1 MMTAYNNELTYHV
14 LGVPLRAGSLY
25 PGSENDAQ
33 AFREVHLTQR
43 LEAAGCQVIDE
54 GDVAIPS
61 YLPHHNIPPI
71 KNWPGPR
78 IAWECVSER
87 IGPYLQQPGH
97 IPLLIGADCSV
108 VVGTAQ
114 ALMQVYGEDVHI
126 LYVDGDIDGV
136 APQPGRCMSAAGMAL
151 WLITQASPFW
161 AGPRLRPS
169 QITVI
174 GWSDDLDSPEMG
186 IQSLPLAEVR
196 RLGPGEAVRQA
207 LQAIPASASI
217 LLHFDIDVL
226 NKQDMPAAYFPH
238 SDGLSM
244 VEGQELLG
252 AILADPR
259 IRIIEVAEYAS
270 LRDLDQRYASGIV
283 ELLAAAMKRP
293 DHSRPD
299 TPSGGAYNGR

>member
-1 MMTAYNNELTYHV
+1 MQIRIEPTYHV
-14 LGVPLRAGSLY
+14 LGVPLRTGSLL

-33 AFREVHLTQR
+33 AFRDAHLFQR
-43 LEAAGCQVIDE
+43 LEAAGVRVVDE

-78 IAWECVSER
+78 IAWDCVSER
-87 IGPYLQQPGH
+87 VGHYLKQPGH

-108 VVGTAQ
+108 VLGTAQ
-114 ALMQVYGEDVHI
+114 ALARVYGEDIHI

-136 APQPGRCMSAAGMAL
+136 APHPGRCMSAAGMAL

-161 AGPRLRPS
+161 AGPTLSPS

-174 GWSDDLDSPEMG
+174 GWSDDLHSPKMG
-186 IQSLPLAEVR
+186 LRSLPLAEVR
-196 RLGPGEAVRQA
+196 RLGPGEAARQA
-207 LQAIPASASI
+207 LQAIPDSASV

-226 NKQDMPAAYFPH
+226 GKQEMPAAYFPH
-238 SDGLSM
+238 TDGLSIT
-244 VEGQELLG
+244 EAQELLG
-252 AILADPR
+252 AALADSR

-270 LRDLDQRYASGIV
+270 LRDLDQSYASAIV
-283 ELLAAAMKRP
+283 DLLAAALKRP
-293 DHSRPD
+293 DHSQ
-299 TPSGGAYNGR
+299 TNGS

>member
-1 MMTAYNNELTYHV
+1 MQIRNDPTYHV
-14 LGVPLRAGSLY
+14 LGVPLRTGSLY

-33 AFREVHLTQR
+33 AFRDARLLQR
-43 LEAAGCQVIDE
+43 LEAAGCQVFDE
-54 GDVAIPS
+54 GDIAIPS

-78 IAWECVSER
+78 IAWDCISDCV
-87 IGPYLQQPGH
+87 GPYLKQTGH

-114 ALMQVYGEDVHI
+114 ALMGIYGEDVHI

-136 APQPGRCMSAAGMAL
+136 APQPERCMSAAGMAL

-161 AGPRLRPS
+161 AGPALRPS
-169 QITVI
+169 RITVV
-174 GWSDDLDSPEMG
+174 GWSDDLRSPEMG
-186 IQSLPLAEVR
+186 LQSLPLAEVR
-196 RLGPGEAVRQA
+196 RLGPGEAARQA

-226 NKQDMPAAYFPH
+226 SKHDMPAAYFPH
-238 SDGLSM
+238 TDGLSIT
-244 VEGQELLG
+244 EAQELLG
-252 AILADPR
+252 ALLTDAR

-270 LRDLDQRYASGIV
+270 LRDIDQSYASRIV
-283 ELLAAAMKRP
+283 ELLAAALKRP
-293 DHSRPD
+293 
-299 TPSGGAYNGR
+299 GGR

>member
-1 MMTAYNNELTYHV
+1 MNTTQTRNEPTYHV
-14 LGVPLRAGSLY
+14 LGVPLRTGSLY

-33 AFREVHLTQR
+33 AFRDARLLQR
-43 LEAAGCQVIDE
+43 LEAAGVLIFDE

-78 IAWECVSER
+78 IAWDYVSER
-87 IGPYLQQPGH
+87 VAPYLKQPGH

-114 ALMQVYGEDVHI
+114 ALTQAYGEDVHI

-136 APQPGRCMSAAGMAL
+136 APQPERCMSAAGMAL
-151 WLITQASPFW
+151 WLITQASPFR
-161 AGPRLRPS
+161 AGPALNPS
-169 QITVI
+169 RITVV
-174 GWSDDLDSPEMG
+174 GWSDDLRSPEMG
-186 IQSLPLAEVR
+186 LRSLPLAEVR
-196 RLGPGEAVRQA
+196 RLGPGEAARQV
-207 LQAIPASASI
+207 LQAIPDSAPI

-226 NKQDMPAAYFPH
+226 NKRDMPAAYFPH
-238 SDGLSM
+238 TDGLSM
-244 VEGQELLG
+244 AEARELLA

-270 LRDLDQRYASGIV
+270 LRDLDQSYASAIV
-283 ELLAAAMKRP
+283 ELLAAALKRP
-293 DHSRPD
+293 GHSQ
-299 TPSGGAYNGR
+299 TNGS

>member
-1 MMTAYNNELTYHV
+1 V
-14 LGVPLRAGSLY
+14 LGVPLRTGSLY

-33 AFREVHLTQR
+33 AFRDARLLQR
-43 LEAAGCQVIDE
+43 LEAAGVRVFDE

-78 IAWECVSER
+78 IAWDCISER
-87 IGPYLQQPGH
+87 IGPYLKKPGH

-114 ALMQVYGEDVHI
+114 ALTRACGEDFHI
-126 LYVDGDIDGV
+126 LYIDGDIDGV
-136 APQPGRCMSAAGMAL
+136 APQPERCMSAAGMAL
-151 WLITQASPFW
+151 WLMTQASPFW
-161 AGPRLRPS
+161 AGPTLNPS
-169 QITVI
+169 RITVV
-174 GWSDDLDSPEMG
+174 GWSDDLHSPEMG
-186 IQSLPLAEVR
+186 LRSLPLAEVR
-196 RLGPGEAVRQA
+196 RLGPGEAARQA
-207 LQAIPASASI
+207 LRAIPESASI

-238 SDGLSM
+238 ADGLSM
-244 VEGQELLG
+244 TEAQELLG

-270 LRDLDQRYASGIV
+270 LRDLDQSHASRIV
-283 ELLAAAMKRP
+283 GLLAAALKGP
-293 DHSRPD
+293 VHSHKNW
-299 TPSGGAYNGR
+299 S